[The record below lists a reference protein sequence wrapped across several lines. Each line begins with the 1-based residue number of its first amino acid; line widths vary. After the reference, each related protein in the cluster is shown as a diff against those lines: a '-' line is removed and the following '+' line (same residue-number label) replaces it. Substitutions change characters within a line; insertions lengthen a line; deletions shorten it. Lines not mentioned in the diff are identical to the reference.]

1 VLVLS
6 DIYTGGLIEWISTV
20 GVTFVLIFL
29 AEIGD
34 KSQLV
39 CMTLA
44 AHYRA
49 LPVLIGATFAFAFLN
64 LLAVL
69 FGAALAN
76 WLPENMIN
84 ISVAVL
90 FAAFGIHVLLAKK
103 KGRDQEISEKSNHSI
118 LIAAF
123 LLITMA
129 ELGDKTQIAVAGL
142 SSAAGPMPVWFG
154 ATLAL
159 SFISTIGVLVG
170 SRLFQRIP
178 MVLLYRISGV
188 VFLILAAL
196 ALSRVFF

>member
-1 VLVLS
+1 VLG
-6 DIYTGGLIEWISTV
+6 DIYTGGPIEWISTV

-44 AHYRA
+44 ANYRA

-84 ISVAVL
+84 IGVAVL
-90 FAAFGIHVLLAKK
+90 FAAFGIHVLLTKK
-103 KGRDQEISEKSNHSI
+103 KDGDQEISEKSNHSI
-118 LIAAF
+118 LITAF

-142 SSAAGPMPVWFG
+142 STSAGPMPVWLG

-170 SRLFQRIP
+170 SRLFQHIP
-178 MVLLYRISGV
+178 MVLLYRMSGV
-188 VFLILAAL
+188 VFLILAAF
-196 ALSRVFF
+196 ALSRVF

>member
-1 VLVLS
+1 MSVLG
-6 DIYTGGLIEWISTV
+6 DIYTGGAIEWISTV

-49 LPVLIGATFAFAFLN
+49 LPVLMGAFSAFAFLN

-84 ISVAVL
+84 ISVAL
-90 FAAFGIHVLLAKK
+90 MFAAFGIYVLLAKK
-103 KGRDQEISEKSNHSI
+103 KDRDQEISEKGDHGI
-118 LIAAF
+118 LITTF
-123 LLITMA
+123 LLIIMA

-142 SSAAGPMPVWFG
+142 SSAASPMPVWFG

-159 SFISTIGVLVG
+159 GFTSTIGVLVG
-170 SRLFQRIP
+170 SRLLQRIP
-178 MVLLYRISGV
+178 MVLLYRMSGV
-188 VFLILAAL
+188 FFLILAAF
-196 ALSRVFF
+196 ALSRVF

>member
-1 VLVLS
+1 MLVLG
-6 DIYTGGLIEWISTV
+6 DIYTGGPIEWISTV

-44 AHYRA
+44 ANYRA
-49 LPVLIGATFAFAFLN
+49 LPVLVGATFAFAFLN

-84 ISVAVL
+84 IGVAVL

-103 KGRDQEISEKSNHSI
+103 KDSDQEISEKSNHSI
-118 LIAAF
+118 LITTF
-123 LLITMA
+123 LLIIMA

-142 SSAAGPMPVWFG
+142 GTAAGPMPVWLG

-178 MVLLYRISGV
+178 MVLLYRMSGV
-188 VFLILAAL
+188 VFLILAAF
-196 ALSRVFF
+196 ALSRVF

>member
-1 VLVLS
+1 MLG
-6 DIYTGGLIEWISTV
+6 DIYTEGLIEWISTV

-39 CMTLA
+39 CMSLA
-44 AHYRA
+44 ANYRA
-49 LPVLIGATFAFAFLN
+49 LPVLVGAIFAFAFLN
-64 LLAVL
+64 LIAVL
-69 FGAALAN
+69 FGTALAN

-103 KGRDQEISEKSNHSI
+103 KDRDQEISEKSNHSI
-118 LIAAF
+118 LITAF

-142 SSAAGPMPVWFG
+142 SSAASPMPVWFG

-159 SFISTIGVLVG
+159 GFISTIGVLVG
-170 SRLFQRIP
+170 NRLFQRIP
-178 MVLLYRISGV
+178 MVLLYRMSGV
-188 VFLILAAL
+188 FFLIFAAF
-196 ALSRVFF
+196 ALSRVF